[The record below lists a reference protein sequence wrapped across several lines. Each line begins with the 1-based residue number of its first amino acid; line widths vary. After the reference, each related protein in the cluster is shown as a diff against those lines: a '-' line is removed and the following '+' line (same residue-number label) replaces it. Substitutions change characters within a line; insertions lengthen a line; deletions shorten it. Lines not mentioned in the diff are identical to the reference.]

1 MVSADLQAKSSSVV
15 IVVNNDG
22 MGSADEPPTQTDW
35 VVSEDVARKRAVPR
49 SHLFW
54 TSLDNEHEEPMSLP
68 ISKIRPNLIID
79 ITA

>member
-22 MGSADEPPTQTDW
+22 MGSADEPLRHKLIG
-35 VVSEDVARKRAVPR
+35 DVARKRAVPR
-49 SHLFW
+49 SYLFW
-54 TSLDNEHEEPMSLP
+54 ISLDNEHEEPMSLP

>member
-22 MGSADEPPTQTDW
+22 MGSTDEPPTQTDW

-54 TSLDNEHEEPMSLP
+54 ISLEHEEPMSLP